1 MSDTCRASV
10 GHVFVHDM
18 YPTRTRP
25 HWARVRASQLP
36 ISLEISTCSIKI
48 NAKLCLFLVFRFQY
62 ISQDYDDI
70 ISMLQVITL
79 YVQTSKEGY
88 AKKYTS

>member
-1 MSDTCRASV
+1 
-10 GHVFVHDM
+10 
-18 YPTRTRP
+18 
-25 HWARVRASQLP
+25 
-36 ISLEISTCSIKI
+36 
-48 NAKLCLFLVFRFQY
+48 VFRFQY